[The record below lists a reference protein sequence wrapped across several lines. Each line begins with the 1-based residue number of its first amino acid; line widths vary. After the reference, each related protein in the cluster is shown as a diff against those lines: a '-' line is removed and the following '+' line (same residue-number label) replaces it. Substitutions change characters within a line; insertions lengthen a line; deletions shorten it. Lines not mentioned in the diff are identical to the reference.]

1 MRRFRREISR
11 RSMTI
16 PPPFSRARAFAPG
29 SIGNLGPGL
38 DVLGCA
44 ITGAGDVVT
53 VSVVPTAGVRIDH
66 PGHVDLSTNP
76 DEHTSGIAAHEVL
89 RRAAATSIGIAL
101 SIEKGLPLSGG
112 QGGSAASAIAAAA
125 AVNALLGAP
134 LDANDVL
141 RSALVAEERV
151 AGRHLDNLAPSLLGG
166 IILVRSVEPPDIVR
180 LPTPKTLRVV
190 IVHPDMQLRTADARA
205 VLPQSVPRAIVV
217 AQLASVA
224 AMVAAFSAGDLTRL
238 RGAVEDHIAEPA
250 RASLLPGFLE
260 AKAAA
265 MFAGALGCSIAGG
278 GPSSFAFTDGDAIAE
293 RVMTAMIAAYRASG
307 MNAAARIA
315 HIDDA
320 GTRVETF

>member
-1 MRRFRREISR
+1 
-11 RSMTI
+11 MTI
-16 PPPFSRARAFAPG
+16 APPFSRARAFAPG

-53 VSVVPTAGVRIDH
+53 ASVAASPGIRIEH
-66 PGHVDLSTNP
+66 PGHRDLSDDPQT
-76 DEHTSGIAAHEVL
+76 HTSGIAAHEVL
-89 RRAAATSIGIAL
+89 RRAGATSLGIVLA
-101 SIEKGLPLSGG
+101 IEKGLPLSGG
-112 QGGSAASAIAAAA
+112 QGGSAASAIAGAA

-151 AGRHLDNLAPSLLGG
+151 AGRHLDNLAPCLLGG
-166 IILVRSVEPPDIVR
+166 IILVRRVEPPDVVR

-224 AMVAAFSAGDLTRL
+224 AMVSAFSTGDLTQL

-250 RASLLPGFLE
+250 RAALLPGFLE

-265 MFAGALGCSIAGG
+265 MDAGALGCSIAGG
-278 GPSSFAFTDGDAIAE
+278 GPSSFAFTDGDTIAE
-293 RVMTAMIAAYRASG
+293 RVMTAMVAAYRASG
-307 MNAAARIA
+307 MNAAARVA
-315 HIDDA
+315 RIDDA
-320 GTRVETF
+320 GTRVETFE